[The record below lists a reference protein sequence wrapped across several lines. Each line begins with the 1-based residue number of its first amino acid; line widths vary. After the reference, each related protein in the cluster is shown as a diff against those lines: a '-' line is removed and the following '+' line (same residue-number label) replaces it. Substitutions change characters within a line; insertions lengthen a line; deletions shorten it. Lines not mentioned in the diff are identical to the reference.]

1 MTERTRSY
9 SWADP
14 AQTRA
19 TNGAM
24 TGLEMMTRA
33 ASQEGGVAPIAA
45 TIGMTAVS
53 AKEGEV
59 QFAVTPQEFH
69 YNPLGTMHGGVYA
82 TILDSAL
89 GCAVHTRL
97 GKGQGYTSLTLEV
110 KFLRAATVESGRL
123 IATGRVV
130 TLGRSVATAEAELR
144 DEKGKLYA
152 TATSTLMIFPP
163 PRPEGD
169 A

>member
-14 AQTRA
+14 AQTRDA
-19 TNGAM
+19 IGAM

-33 ASQEGGVAPIAA
+33 AAQDGGVAPIGA
-45 TIGMTAVS
+45 TIGMSAVS
-53 AKEGEV
+53 AKAGEV

-130 TLGRSVATAEAELR
+130 TLGRSVATAEAALR